1 MTAKP
6 GASSRRRMRGAR
18 IAALIFLGLVLA
30 LAAAPAAFAAGGG
43 SYTGGVTAAD
53 AATYVANDHTVTAV
67 RFSASAGLAASTT
80 YYVKIRFSPSTAP
93 VSGANRGFIWN
104 SATNQWVQSDDPIWT
119 DFPSI
124 VTDASGLITQ
134 SPWYYVKFGDT
145 RLSGPYH
152 WIVSLNPGSSGAT
165 LNGAS
170 APAVTVLDMTAP
182 SGGGFWVHNGVATG
196 TTGAKRAEVDAGG
209 TTTLWSLQRTE
220 PNLCDDNADG
230 VVDNEDYGPAGKTGD
245 FRMAVPTG
253 LAFDVLLQS
262 TIWPTGA
269 SSFTGATSDVD
280 VALGAADQT
289 PPDAPTGL
297 SATAHNAS
305 VALSW
310 TAATDDIGVTG
321 YTIYRWVDL
330 GSAVATAPAMAIGTT
345 TETTYTDSP
354 AANDTMY
361 HYLVRAYDAA
371 TNVGPRSNE
380 ATATPDGTPPGP
392 VTGATFKPGDQSASL
407 AWTNP
412 TDPDW
417 SSTTVVR
424 NDSNQPADAAD
435 GTVVYSGTGTAYD
448 DPGRTNGIMY
458 YYGIFARDTAGNWS
472 SGVFGSVVPRG
483 KTTLTL
489 TPPPLL
495 VVPWLGAVRLSGHLR
510 ADGAPLVG
518 KQVVLESSPG
528 GGVWSFVRNID
539 STDGSYNVLAA
550 AHLRQKT
557 MYRLRFAGDAGH
569 ASSQSAP
576 VTATPHVLLGK
587 PSAPLRVRHAVA
599 FTSTGTLRPRHPA
612 GQRSVRILCYKLR
625 SGTWVLRK
633 TVNAANLNYSTYSKY
648 RARFALPSAGRWR
661 LRAYHPADAR
671 HAATKSAYRYVTVT

>member
-1 MTAKP
+1 MK
-6 GASSRRRMRGAR
+6 SWGAR
-18 IAALIFLGLVLA
+18 IAALIFLGLVLV
-30 LAAAPAAFAAGGG
+30 LVAAPAALAAGGG
-43 SYTGGVTAAD
+43 SYTGGVIAAD
-53 AATYVANDHTVTAV
+53 SATYVANDHTVTAV

-93 VSGANRGFIWN
+93 VSGANHGFIWN
-104 SATNQWVQSDDPIWT
+104 SATSQWVQSDDATWT

-124 VTDASGLITQ
+124 ATDGAGLPTTNA
-134 SPWYYVKFGDT
+134 WYYVKFGDT
-145 RLSGPYH
+145 RLSGTYH
-152 WIVSLNPGSSGAT
+152 WIVSLSLGGSGTT
-165 LNGAS
+165 LNGTS

-182 SGGGFWVHNGVATG
+182 SGGGFWVHNGAATG

-220 PNLCDDNADG
+220 PNVCDDNADG
-230 VVDNEDYGPAGKTGD
+230 IVDNEDYGPAGNTGD

-262 TIWPTGA
+262 AIWPTGA

-280 VALGAADQT
+280 IALGAADQT

-310 TAATDDIGVTG
+310 TAATDDVGVTG

-330 GSAVATAPAMAIGTT
+330 GSAVETAPAVAIGTT
-345 TETTYTDSP
+345 TETTYTDST
-354 AANDTMY
+354 AANDTTY
-361 HYLVRAYDAA
+361 HYLVRAHDAA
-371 TNVGPRSNE
+371 TNEGPRSNE

-392 VTGATFKPGDQSASL
+392 VTGATFTPGDQVASI

-412 TDPDW
+412 GDPDW
-417 SSTTVVR
+417 SATTVVR
-424 NDSNQPADAAD
+424 NDSHQPADAAD
-435 GTVVYSGTGTAYD
+435 GTAVYSGAGTAYD
-448 DPGRTNGIMY
+448 DSSLTNGATY
-458 YYGIFARDTAGNWS
+458 YYGVFARDTAGNWS
-472 SGVFGSVVPRG
+472 SGVFGSVVPQG

-489 TPPPLL
+489 TPLLL
-495 VVPWLGAVRLSGHLR
+495 VVPWRGAVQLSGHLTSD
-510 ADGAPLVG
+510 AALLGG

-539 STDGSYNVLAA
+539 SIDGSYSVLAA

-557 MYRLRFAGDAGH
+557 MYRLRFAGDAGY

-576 VTATPHVLLGK
+576 VTATPHVLLGT
-587 PSAPLRVRHAVA
+587 PSAPLRVRHGVA
-599 FTSTGTLRPRHPA
+599 FTSTGTLQPRHPA
-612 GQRSVRILCYKLR
+612 GQRSVRILCYRLR
-625 SGTWVLRK
+625 SGTWVLK
-633 TVNAANLNYSTYSKY
+633 LTVNAANLNYSTYSKY

-661 LRAYHPADAR
+661 VRAYHPADAL
-671 HAATKSAYRYVTVT
+671 HAATKSTYRYLTVT